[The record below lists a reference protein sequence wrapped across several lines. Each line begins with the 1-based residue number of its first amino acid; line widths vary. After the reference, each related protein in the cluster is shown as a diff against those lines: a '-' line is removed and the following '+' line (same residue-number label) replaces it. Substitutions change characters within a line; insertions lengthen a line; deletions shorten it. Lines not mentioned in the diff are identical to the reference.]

1 MDKKE
6 YIAPSMEIVEFVS
19 DIVMQIS
26 SNLHDEEAESKDQ
39 LSNNR
44 RGRWGDLWD
53 KNR

>member
-1 MDKKE
+1 MNKKE

-26 SNLHDEEAESKDQ
+26 SNLHDDEEADSKDQ

-44 RGRWGDLWD
+44 RGSWGNLWE
-53 KNR
+53 